1 MRAPTSEGIETIMST
16 KDPREIYK
24 QPPYSDKKQAPPG
37 DEAEMSPKVDHGELS
52 YKGTGRLKGCRAFI
66 TGADSGIGRAV
77 ALAFAR
83 EGADIAI
90 SYLSEETDA
99 RETERLVTEAG
110 REALLLPGDIGEHSV
125 CEGVAR
131 KAMHTFGTIDI
142 LVNNAAFQRTYEKLE
157 DISDDEF
164 EETYRV
170 NVFAMFRLCKALLP
184 QMKEGGSIINTASIQ
199 SFDPSPSLIAYASTK
214 AAIVS
219 FTRSLASLAIK
230 QGVRVNAVAPG
241 PVWTPL
247 IPATMAKEKVKQF
260 GSQTVFGRAAQP
272 AEIAPVFVFLASDY
286 ASYVTGEVYG
296 VTGGQMPI

>member
-1 MRAPTSEGIETIMST
+1 MRP
-16 KDPREIYK
+16 
-24 QPPYSDKKQAPPG
+24 Q
-37 DEAEMSPKVDHGELS
+37 VDHGELN
-52 YKGTGRLKGCRAFI
+52 YKGTGRLKGRRALI

-110 REALLLPGDIGEHSV
+110 REALLLPGDIGVHSV
-125 CEGVAR
+125 CEDVAR

-142 LVNNAAFQRTYEKLE
+142 LVNNAAFQRTYEKFE

-164 EETYRV
+164 EETYHV
-170 NVFAMFRLCKALLP
+170 NVFAMFRLCKVILP

-230 QGVRVNAVAPG
+230 QGVRVNAVTPG

-247 IPATMAKEKVKQF
+247 IPSTMPKEKVKQF

-272 AEIAPVFVFLASDY
+272 AEIAPVFVFLASDH

-296 VTGGQMPI
+296 VTGGQMPM